1 MGFNSKFNMKTAE
14 NLSILTMHQDKH
26 CTYFATLETH
36 YFCQKIQKVYF
47 EGWIGCLDILNAV
60 LWSIL
65 NDLSMIYE
73 LRMQSMKYQQLT
85 TLHQT
90 YSIKMNT
97 AWSESSIDTD
107 SIMIDVQHKSTSN
120 SLYYALI
127 TPTFIPH
134 LFALSIEFQCCC
146 CIQSI
151 DDSKMLF
158 DYNRLA
164 RFSQSRPFFVFK
176 F

>member
-14 NLSILTMHQDKH
+14 NSEQFVILTMHQDKH

-36 YFCQKIQKVYF
+36 YFCQKIQKEYF

-73 LRMQSMKYQQLT
+73 LRTQSMKYQQLT

-90 YSIKMNT
+90 YSIKINT

-134 LFALSIEFQCCC
+134 LFALSIDSVVVVVYSQLMTAKCCL
-146 CIQSI
+146 ITI
-151 DDSKMLF
+151 D
-158 DYNRLA
+158 
-164 RFSQSRPFFVFK
+164 
-176 F
+176 